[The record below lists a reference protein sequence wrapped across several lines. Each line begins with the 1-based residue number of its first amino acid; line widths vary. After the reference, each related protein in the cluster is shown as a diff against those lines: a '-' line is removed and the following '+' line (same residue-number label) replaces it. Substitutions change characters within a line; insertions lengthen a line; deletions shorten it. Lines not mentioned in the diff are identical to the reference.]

1 MQDEAREE
9 IRGNI
14 DYSASLIEA
23 LRADREVMGKMLL
36 RLENIITTR
45 HVGMSALQAMHEE
58 IRGRLED
65 GLVDR
70 ASPRPLNEANT
81 SPLLSRGRAH
91 AREAAGNQRPWPAD
105 KVERWSIDRLIP
117 YARNARTAGSA
128 NRCLDPR
135 IWLHQPG
142 AR

>member
-1 MQDEAREE
+1 MHLMARLAAVKRKPTPAAVEKILPPDGKDEILLPRAMTMLDEAREE

-45 HVGMSALQAMHEE
+45 HVGMSALQAMRDE

-70 ASPRPLNEANT
+70 ASSRPLNV
-81 SPLLSRGRAH
+81 
-91 AREAAGNQRPWPAD
+91 AACAVALQ
-105 KVERWSIDRLIP
+105 V
-117 YARNARTAGSA
+117 
-128 NRCLDPR
+128 
-135 IWLHQPG
+135 
-142 AR
+142 

>member
-1 MQDEAREE
+1 LLRRAMKMLDEAREE

-70 ASPRPLNEANT
+70 ASPRPLN
-81 SPLLSRGRAH
+81 G
-91 AREAAGNQRPWPAD
+91 AAVA
-105 KVERWSIDRLIP
+105 VEL
-117 YARNARTAGSA
+117 
-128 NRCLDPR
+128 
-135 IWLHQPG
+135 QV
-142 AR
+142 